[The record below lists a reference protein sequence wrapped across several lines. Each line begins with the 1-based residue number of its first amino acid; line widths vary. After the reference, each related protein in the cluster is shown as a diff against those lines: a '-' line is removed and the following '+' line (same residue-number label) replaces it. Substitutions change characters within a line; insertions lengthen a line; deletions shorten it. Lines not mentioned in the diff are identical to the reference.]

1 MSDVDPDN
9 GDIQENP
16 EPEADAVQPLHEEL
30 EDAEVNGLEAEAIS
44 AAGQASN
51 SDGLLGVQEQQV
63 TENERSEANTESNSG
78 NVANLEADEEPNA
91 ELVCGIGEH
100 AGCVDSLQNDLQEDQ
115 LHILGE
121 DREDILLVGSA
132 ASFGENNLNGCD
144 TTQAE
149 DEQDLSLAGRIEI
162 TAAEWSLEPEDS
174 SNSFAYTGE
183 GAEGGNVERY
193 LLANDEVESQQ
204 FGTSVESHRTESGSQ
219 LLSDAEDFSSYT
231 GAQGSNCLQIQT
243 VGPQNMIEDL
253 GAALNISDQEDWETN
268 SLPEEEDYYHGPEG
282 DSSLHVE
289 GQVGNGLLETE
300 ADQEIELSAVAA
312 ASGLLNRDQNQLQ
325 DNNEWSDVSCP
336 ECVEIQTD
344 SHTNADFK
352 DVGQNESPIVEDEM
366 IGCDINLSEVRI
378 SACQNE
384 VSSTD
389 QSVKD
394 KNDSES
400 YEPECDQSV
409 SLACQKGES
418 SQSQSE
424 NEAEVDVMAA
434 SANAM
439 AETKHCDNVTV
450 NLNTEQVVNADHI
463 DVNIEASYDV
473 EGSQSEGTN
482 ESSKHLD
489 NIEINYNGFVCP
501 DIHVVEPAILSQNRS
516 LNDTVDI
523 QQNHET
529 SECDRDVSLEMDD
542 SSISHNNGAIPKTKK
557 LQTVEQKGLDH
568 VNSESAKTLK
578 DESSDVDSEEELL
591 SELESTLKH
600 NSEPSP
606 NSAISEQG
614 VTIKDMRCDQCVT
627 NNLQCSLSN
636 GILHGYGGNTPEATN
651 LKRQLHQAKQL
662 LLEREC
668 QISRYVNVQ
677 KFENTFP
684 FCSRIKCGS
693 QSWNSQNACQKSKQ
707 GRP

>member
-1 MSDVDPDN
+1 MNDFRYVNMSDVDPDN

-16 EPEADAVQPLHEEL
+16 EPEADAVQPLHEEQ
-30 EDAEVNGLEAEAIS
+30 EDAETNDLEAEAIS

-63 TENERSEANTESNSG
+63 TENERSEADTESNSG
-78 NVANLEADEEPNA
+78 IVANLEADEEPNA

-100 AGCVDSLQNDLQEDQ
+100 ADCVDSLQNDLLEDQ
-115 LHILGE
+115 LHILQE
-121 DREDILLVGSA
+121 DQEDLLLVGSV
-132 ASFGENNLNGCD
+132 ASYGENNLTGCD

-149 DEQDLSLAGRIEI
+149 DEQDLPLAGSIEI

-174 SNSFAYTGE
+174 INSFAYTGE
-183 GAEGGNVERY
+183 GAEGSDAGRYVMSNV
-193 LLANDEVESQQ
+193 EVESEQ

-231 GAQGSNCLQIQT
+231 GAQGNNCLQT
-243 VGPQNMIEDL
+243 VEPQNMIEDL
-253 GAALNISDQEDWETN
+253 GAASNISDEEDWETN

-282 DSSLHVE
+282 DSSLNVE

-300 ADQEIELSAVAA
+300 ADQEIELSVGAA
-312 ASGLLNRDQNQLQ
+312 ASGLLNRDQNQ
-325 DNNEWSDVSCP
+325 DNNERSDVSCP

-352 DVGQNESPIVEDEM
+352 DVGQSESPIVEDEM
-366 IGCDINLSEVRI
+366 IGCDINLSEVGI
-378 SACQNE
+378 SDCQNE

-424 NEAEVDVMAA
+424 NEAEVDVVAA
-434 SANAM
+434 SANAL
-439 AETKHCDNVTV
+439 AETKHCDNETVT
-450 NLNTEQVVNADHI
+450 LNTEQVHVVNADHI
-463 DVNIEASYDV
+463 DVNIEASCDV

-482 ESSKHLD
+482 ESSKHSD
-489 NIEINYNGFVCP
+489 NIEIKDNGFVSP
-501 DIHVVEPAILSQNRS
+501 DIHVVEPTILSLNGS

-529 SECDRDVSLEMDD
+529 SECDRDVSLDNDD

-557 LQTVEQKGLDH
+557 MQTVEQKVLDH

-578 DESSDVDSEEELL
+578 DEISDVDSEEELL

-606 NSAISEQG
+606 NSAISEHG
-614 VTIKDMRCDQCVT
+614 VTIKDMRCDQCAT
-627 NNLQCSLSN
+627 NNLQCSLPN
-636 GILHGYGGNTPEATN
+636 GILHGYGGNTPESTN

-668 QISRYVNVQ
+668 QISRYVNVL
-677 KFENTFP
+677 KFRTLSLSVLE
-684 FCSRIKCGS
+684 
-693 QSWNSQNACQKSKQ
+693 
-707 GRP
+707 

>member
-1 MSDVDPDN
+1 MNDFRYVNMSDVDPDN

-16 EPEADAVQPLHEEL
+16 EPEADAVQPLHEEQDDT
-30 EDAEVNGLEAEAIS
+30 EANGLEAEAIS

-63 TENERSEANTESNSG
+63 SENERSEADTESNSG

-91 ELVCGIGEH
+91 GLVCGIGKH
-100 AGCVDSLQNDLQEDQ
+100 ADCEDSLQNDLHEDQLNTLQEDQ
-115 LHILGE
+115 
-121 DREDILLVGSA
+121 EDILHVGSA
-132 ASFGENNLNGCD
+132 ASYGENNLNGCD

-149 DEQDLSLAGRIEI
+149 DEQDLPLIGSIEI

-174 SNSFAYTGE
+174 INSFAYTGE
-183 GAEGGNVERY
+183 GAEGGNGRY
-193 LLANDEVESQQ
+193 VMSNDEVESQQ
-204 FGTSVESHRTESGSQ
+204 FGLSVESHRTESGSQ

-231 GAQGSNCLQIQT
+231 GAQGNNCLQT
-243 VGPQNMIEDL
+243 VEPQNMIEDL
-253 GAALNISDQEDWETN
+253 GAASNISDEEDWETN

-282 DSSLHVE
+282 DSSLHVG
-289 GQVGNGLLETE
+289 GQVGNGLLDTE
-300 ADQEIELSAVAA
+300 ADQEIELSAGAA
-312 ASGLLNRDQNQLQ
+312 ASGLLNRDQNQ

-352 DVGQNESPIVEDEM
+352 DVGENEGPIVEDEM
-366 IGCDINLSEVRI
+366 LGCDINLSEVGV

-384 VSSTD
+384 VSSAD

-409 SLACQKGES
+409 SLACQVGES

-439 AETKHCDNVTV
+439 AETKHCDNETVT
-450 NLNTEQVVNADHI
+450 LNTEQVVNADHI
-463 DVNIEASYDV
+463 DVNIEASHDV

-482 ESSKHLD
+482 ESSKHSN
-489 NIEINYNGFVCP
+489 NIEINDNGFVCP
-501 DIHVVEPAILSQNRS
+501 DIHLVEPAILSLDRS

-529 SECDRDVSLEMDD
+529 SECDRDVSLEIDD

-578 DESSDVDSEEELL
+578 DEISDVDSEEELL

-606 NSAISEQG
+606 NSAISEHG
-614 VTIKDMRCDQCVT
+614 VTIKDMRCDQCAT
-627 NNLQCSLSN
+627 NNLQCSLPN
-636 GILHGYGGNTPEATN
+636 GILHGHGGNTPEATN

-668 QISRYVNVQ
+668 QISRYVNVL
-677 KFENTFP
+677 KFRTL
-684 FCSRIKCGS
+684 SLSVLK
-693 QSWNSQNACQKSKQ
+693 
-707 GRP
+707 

>member
-1 MSDVDPDN
+1 MNDFRYVNMSDVDPDN

-16 EPEADAVQPLHEEL
+16 EPEADAVQPLHEEQ
-30 EDAEVNGLEAEAIS
+30 EDAEKANGLEAEAIS

-63 TENERSEANTESNSG
+63 TENERLEADTESNSG

-121 DREDILLVGSA
+121 DREDILVVGSA
-132 ASFGENNLNGCD
+132 ASYGENNLNGCD

-149 DEQDLSLAGRIEI
+149 DEQDLPLVGSIEI

-174 SNSFAYTGE
+174 INSFAYTGE
-183 GAEGGNVERY
+183 GAEGGNVGRY
-193 LLANDEVESQQ
+193 AMSNDEVESQQ
-204 FGTSVESHRTESGSQ
+204 FGTSFESHRTESGSQ
-219 LLSDAEDFSSYT
+219 LLSDAEDFNSYT
-231 GAQGSNCLQIQT
+231 GAQGNNCLQIQT
-243 VGPQNMIEDL
+243 VEPQNMIEDL
-253 GAALNISDQEDWETN
+253 GAASNISDEEEWETN

-300 ADQEIELSAVAA
+300 ADQEIELSVGAA
-312 ASGLLNRDQNQLQ
+312 ASGLLNRDQNQ

-344 SHTNADFK
+344 SLTNADFK
-352 DVGQNESPIVEDEM
+352 DDGQNESPMVEDEM
-366 IGCDINLSEVRI
+366 IGCDINLSEVGI
-378 SACQNE
+378 ATCQNE

-389 QSVKD
+389 PSVKD

-418 SQSQSE
+418 SQSQSK
-424 NEAEVDVMAA
+424 NEAEVDVVAA
-434 SANAM
+434 SVNVM
-439 AETKHCDNVTV
+439 AETKHCDNETV
-450 NLNTEQVVNADHI
+450 NLNNEQVVIADHI

-473 EGSQSEGTN
+473 EESQSEGTN
-482 ESSKHLD
+482 ESSKHSD
-489 NIEINYNGFVCP
+489 NIEIKDNGFVCP
-501 DIHVVEPAILSQNRS
+501 DKHVVEPTILSLDRS

-523 QQNHET
+523 QQNYET
-529 SECDRDVSLEMDD
+529 SECDRDVSLEIDD

-578 DESSDVDSEEELL
+578 DEISDVDSEEELL

-606 NSAISEQG
+606 NSAISEHG
-614 VTIKDMRCDQCVT
+614 VTIKDMRCDQCAT
-627 NNLQCSLSN
+627 NNLQCSLPN
-636 GILHGYGGNTPEATN
+636 GILHCYGGNTPEATN

-662 LLEREC
+662 LLDREC
-668 QISRYVNVQ
+668 QISRYVNVL
-677 KFENTFP
+677 KFQTLSLSDLE
-684 FCSRIKCGS
+684 
-693 QSWNSQNACQKSKQ
+693 
-707 GRP
+707 